1 MRETVY
7 TPWETAALSALRSRP
22 NPDGSYGFALSD
34 SPQAVEW
41 HGYFQAN
48 DMPQKAAFLK
58 SRVMAGNA
66 YLVPTEWPD
75 QFDASWRRNRHSHGF
90 RKPSDMSAERRA
102 ELANALRTG
111 FRQSMPDDQLAA

>member
-7 TPWETAALSALRSRP
+7 TPWETAALTALRSRP

-41 HGYFQAN
+41 HAYFQAN

-58 SRVMAGNA
+58 SRVIGGNP

-75 QFDASWRRNRHSHGF
+75 QFDTSWRRGRQAHGF
-90 RKPSDMSAERRA
+90 RKPSDLLPERRA
-102 ELANALRTG
+102 ELANALRSG
-111 FRQSMPDDQLAA
+111 FRQSMPDQQIAA